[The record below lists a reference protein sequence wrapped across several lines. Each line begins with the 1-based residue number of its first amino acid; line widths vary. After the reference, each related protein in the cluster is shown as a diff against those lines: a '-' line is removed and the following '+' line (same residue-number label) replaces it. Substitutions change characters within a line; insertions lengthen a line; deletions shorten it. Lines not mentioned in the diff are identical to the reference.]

1 MTDEAIGLL
10 VDRLEGAP
18 RLELAGRRYVYLEAA
33 GPVPAL
39 VLVLERVG
47 AGRRWAWA
55 PNRGTHPAA
64 RPPIYFPRQ
73 VVAWLELA
81 ARFDL
86 VAHGHAMA
94 ARTL

>member
-1 MTDEAIGLL
+1 MTDHAIGLI

-18 RLELAGRRYVYLEAA
+18 RLEIGARRYVYLEAA
-33 GPVPAL
+33 GAVPAL
-39 VLVLERVG
+39 VIVLERVG
-47 AGRRWAWA
+47 QGRRWAWA

-64 RPPIYFPRQ
+64 RPPIWFPAEAC
-73 VVAWLELA
+73 AWLELA

-86 VAHGHAMA
+86 VAHCRAMA